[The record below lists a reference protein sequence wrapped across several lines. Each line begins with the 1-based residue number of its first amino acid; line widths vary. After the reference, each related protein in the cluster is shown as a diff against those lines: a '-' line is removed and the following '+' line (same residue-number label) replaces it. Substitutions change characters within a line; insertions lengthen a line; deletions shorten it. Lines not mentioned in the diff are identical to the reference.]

1 MKAELTSGEIVTLS
15 KECGCITH
23 HEPHWVHMWRMERDM
38 TLKRIDEYL
47 GRMQAIEER
56 AVDGKFSSTADYYD
70 YQQIKL
76 ALNAASG
83 EMSGIYGRA
92 AGELKQRGITRLI
105 DEESDKL
112 TDLDRQRI
120 RERVESLYPT
130 KPEKSITPY
139 VNEETE
145 VRQKAKELI

>member
-1 MKAELTSGEIVTLS
+1 
-15 KECGCITH
+15 
-23 HEPHWVHMWRMERDM
+23 
-38 TLKRIDEYL
+38 
-47 GRMQAIEER
+47 
-56 AVDGKFSSTADYYD
+56 
-70 YQQIKL
+70 
-76 ALNAASG
+76 
-83 EMSGIYGRA
+83 MSGIYGRA